1 MTATAGYLFE
11 GADWDFSKLQRIHD
25 ACEEIARSELGLD
38 TYPNQ
43 IEVITAEQMLDVD
56 VALALSA
63 HRVPAQPVDA
73 TQALN
78 LSAGVSNCKVS
89 RGRSFS

>member
-1 MTATAGYLFE
+1 MTATTERLFE
-11 GADWDFSKLQRIHD
+11 GADWDFQTLQRIHD
-25 ACEEIARSELGLD
+25 ACEEIARSGLGLD

-63 HRVPAQPVDA
+63 HRGRPEVI
-73 TQALN
+73 
-78 LSAGVSNCKVS
+78 SARPERRV
-89 RGRSFS
+89 